1 MENSENSSPEIE
13 ATTSMAASATQNI
26 VPLLPAGLSMPKP
39 LKLDGN
45 LATNWKRFK
54 RSWDNYEIVARL
66 IRFGPQFKTATF
78 LSCIGDDAL
87 EMFEGM
93 DFSSEEDRTKY
104 DVVLQKFGELC
115 LGETNETYERFI
127 FNSRAKSD
135 EESVDQYIKSLKK
148 LAQACNFFACL
159 HDSLIRDR
167 LVLGIN
173 DKALQKKLLMDRNLT
188 LSRAIDI
195 LRSNETMKKQLK
207 SLKQS
212 NEDTIQID
220 MVYNN
225 KNPEK
230 AETQQQPARG
240 RCRYCNGIHARKK
253 EQCPAFGKTCNHC
266 GRKTIIQAHAYK
278 NKRIHDRKLFRSKIT
293 QATQETQ

>member
-1 MENSENSSPEIE
+1 MENSENSSPQNE
-13 ATTSMAASATQNI
+13 ATTSTAASATQNI
-26 VPLLPAGLSMPKP
+26 QPLLPAGLSMPKP

-66 IRFGPQFKTATF
+66 NRFEPQFKTATF

-93 DFSSEEDRTKY
+93 DFSSEEHRTNY
-104 DVVLQKFGELC
+104 EVVVQKFGELC

-127 FNSRAKSD
+127 FNSRDKSD
-135 EESVDQYIKSLKK
+135 EESVDQYVTSLRK
-148 LAQACNFFACL
+148 LAQTCNFCACL

-173 DKALQKKLLMDRNLT
+173 DKVLQKKLLQDRNLT

-195 LRSNETMKKQLK
+195 CRSNETMKKQLK

-212 NEDTIQID
+212 NEDTVHID

-230 AETQQQPARG
+230 T
-240 RCRYCNGIHARKK
+240 GI
-253 EQCPAFGKTCNHC
+253 T
-266 GRKTIIQAHAYK
+266 
-278 NKRIHDRKLFRSKIT
+278 
-293 QATQETQ
+293 